1 MKRLISVFS
10 CIFLVLGAVSC
21 QKPAFITAPDS
32 LSFTVDGASQ
42 TISITVN
49 RDWRISSSE
58 SWCTLT
64 PNSGL
69 SSDEPVSV
77 TVKCQPNTSY
87 DERTATV
94 TIQADEISHRIQI
107 VQAQRDA
114 ILSDSQ
120 LLRADYQ
127 AQDLLVP
134 AEANVDFTVTVLK
147 GDDWI
152 RPMETKGMVQ
162 KQVRIHLDENRSG
175 AVREGAVSLTKSPAA
190 FTFQVRQAPWHAVLE
205 HTEPGFYGLKEK
217 EFAYQPG
224 VSQISR
230 GKVGT
235 ASFFRILTVDPP
247 EVLSVEGIPGEMT
260 LTESFPLKVRLV
272 SGEEGVLYEK
282 AGSSTVLRE
291 TDSQV
296 WLQLSG
302 NAGIIVKK

>member
-1 MKRLISVFS
+1 MKRIISFLFFLFLIM
-10 CIFLVLGAVSC
+10 GAVSC
-21 QKPAFITAPDS
+21 QKPAFISAPDS

-49 RDWRISSSE
+49 RDWRITASE

-69 SSDEPVSV
+69 SSDESVSI
-77 TVKCQPNTSY
+77 TVKCQPNASY

-94 TIQADEISHRIQI
+94 TIQADEISHKIQV

-127 AQDLLVP
+127 AQDLVVP
-134 AEANVDFTVTVLK
+134 AETNVDFTVTVLK

-152 RPMETKGMVQ
+152 HPLGTKGLV
-162 KQVRIHLDENRSG
+162 KKEVSIHLDENRSG
-175 AVREGAVSLTKSPAA
+175 AVREGSVTLTKSPAA

-205 HTEPGFYGLKEK
+205 HAEPGFYGLKGK
-217 EFAYQPG
+217 GFVYQPG
-224 VSQISR
+224 VSQISK

-282 AGSSTVLRE
+282 ASASTVLRE
-291 TDSQV
+291 SDSQV
-296 WLQLSG
+296 WLLLSG